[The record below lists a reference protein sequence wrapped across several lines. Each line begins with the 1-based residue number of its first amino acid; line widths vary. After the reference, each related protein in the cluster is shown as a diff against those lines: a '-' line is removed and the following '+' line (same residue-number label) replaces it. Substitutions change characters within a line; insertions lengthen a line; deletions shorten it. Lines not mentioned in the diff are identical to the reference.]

1 MRFEE
6 LNWMNVEEYLQKE
19 DRVMVILGACEQHGY
34 LSLLTDQKIPQEMA
48 DAASRESGVMVA
60 PAIPFGVSP
69 YFNAYPGTISLR
81 LRTFLDVVEDV
92 IRNLYRMG
100 FRKILV
106 LNGHGGNQPA
116 STLLSEVV
124 NDCPGLVCRWYSWW
138 TSDGVMRLAQEQ
150 GLNPAH
156 ASWMEAFDFTRVAG
170 LPEGEKKPVEEINI
184 METSQIRQKLGDGV
198 YGGSYEASAE
208 IMEQMFDLCVKEIVI
223 ALDELQ
229 GFTS

>member
-1 MRFEE
+1 
-6 LNWMNVEEYLQKE
+6 
-19 DRVMVILGACEQHGY
+19 
-34 LSLLTDQKIPQEMA
+34 
-48 DAASRESGVMVA
+48 
-60 PAIPFGVSP
+60 
-69 YFNAYPGTISLR
+69 
-81 LRTFLDVVEDV
+81 
-92 IRNLYRMG
+92 MG

-106 LNGHGGNQPA
+106 LNGHGGNQPG

-156 ASWMEAFDFTRVAG
+156 ASWMEAFDFTRVAE
-170 LPEGEKKPVEEINI
+170 LPEGEKKPVEETNI